1 MDTKVK
7 LTFPKKVWR
16 FLTYK
21 LFKEDFPSHYYSPVQ
36 LNQFVL
42 IGSEI
47 CETAESV
54 FLNSKKLIQ
63 ERESSNSTT
72 NFPSYFNTNAKTLEL
87 LELSV
92 KLLKP
97 KIVVETG
104 IANGI
109 SSRRILSS
117 FKSQSLS
124 ESRLYSMDIDLKV
137 LSSDLESNSQFKFLK
152 IDRKNNFEKALKAVP
167 GLIDIFFH
175 DSYHSYH
182 NQYLEYCLAWERLSP
197 CGIIIS
203 DDINW
208 SNAFLD
214 FCEHWGIKPKVLC
227 DGIKFSGVISRNM
240 VASN

>member
-1 MDTKVK
+1 MK

-21 LFKEDFPSHYYSPVQ
+21 LFKEDFPSHYFHPVQ
-36 LNQFVL
+36 LNQFVIL
-42 IGSEI
+42 GSEI

-54 FLNSKKLIQ
+54 FLEKKLTQ
-63 ERESSNSTT
+63 EKFNSNSSIY
-72 NFPSYFNTNAKTLEL
+72 FPSYFNSNPKTLEL

-109 SSRRILSS
+109 STRRILDS
-117 FKSQSLS
+117 FKDQTLS
-124 ESRLYSMDIDLKV
+124 ESRLYSMDIDLKA
-137 LSSDLESNSQFKFLK
+137 LSPELESNLQFKFLR
-152 IDRKNNFEKALKAVP
+152 INQNNDFEKALKAVP
-167 GLIDIFFH
+167 GLIDIFYH
-175 DSYHSYH
+175 DSDHSYH
-182 NQYLEYCLAWERLSP
+182 NQYLEYSLVWERLSP
-197 CGIIIS
+197 TGIIIS

-214 FCEHWGIKPKVLC
+214 FCKYRGLKPKVLC
-227 DGIKFSGVISRNM
+227 DGIKFCGVISKNA
-240 VASN
+240 VAFN

>member
-21 LFKEDFPSHYYSPVQ
+21 LFKEDFPSRYYSPVQ

-54 FLNSKKLIQ
+54 FLNSKKQIQ
-63 ERESSNSTT
+63 ERESITPPH
-72 NFPSYFNTNAKTLEL
+72 FPSYFNTNAKTLEL

-109 SSRRILSS
+109 STRRILSS
-117 FKSQSLS
+117 FK
-124 ESRLYSMDIDLKV
+124 
-137 LSSDLESNSQFKFLK
+137 N
-152 IDRKNNFEKALKAVP
+152 
-167 GLIDIFFH
+167 
-175 DSYHSYH
+175 
-182 NQYLEYCLAWERLSP
+182 
-197 CGIIIS
+197 
-203 DDINW
+203 
-208 SNAFLD
+208 
-214 FCEHWGIKPKVLC
+214 
-227 DGIKFSGVISRNM
+227 
-240 VASN
+240 